1 MINEITQN
9 TLNSLTSLSLAKAYY
24 SMFQPD
30 HCGFWC
36 YGCHLQ
42 HMVLNTVMDRG
53 GNSKYLN
60 GQLTLDNFEE
70 DKLPY
75 RFYEKWL
82 RKNSL

>member
-1 MINEITQN
+1 MINENTQN
-9 TLNSLTSLSLAKAYY
+9 ILNSLTSLSLAKAYY

-30 HCGFWC
+30 HCGSWC

-42 HMVLNTVMDRG
+42 YMVLNAIMDRG
-53 GNSKYLN
+53 SNSKYLN

-75 RFYEKWL
+75 PFHEKC
-82 RKNSL
+82 